1 MQNTPLPLKD
11 LHFPEPISPE
21 AISWFPPA
29 IGWWLL
35 AALIPLLIMFLY
47 KCYKYITRKTA
58 LKTAKQL
65 LASIKNSSMDNAQK
79 LTELS
84 ALLRRVAISVT
95 PRGQTAGLTGQEWL
109 AFLDSSLK
117 DAPFSTGAGRCLAD
131 APYRQSAPTE
141 LEISQLISLCEDWLK
156 AQKKS

>member
-1 MQNTPLPLKD
+1 MPPTQLPLKE
-11 LHFPEPISPE
+11 LHLPKPIDSE

-35 AALIPLLIMFLY
+35 AALIPLLIVFLY
-47 KCYKYITRKTA
+47 KFYKYLTRKTA

-65 LASIKNSSMDNAQK
+65 LASIKNSPMDNAQK
-79 LTELS
+79 LVELS

-95 PRGQTAGLTGQEWL
+95 PRGQTAGLTGQAWL

-117 DAPFSTGAGRCLAD
+117 DTPFTKGAGRCLAD
-131 APYRQSAPTE
+131 APYRPSAPSE

-156 AQKKS
+156 AQKIV